1 MRVASGTKAI
11 FVSYCRNMSPEAFRY
26 HPPEEYKVY
35 PVPDDAPVMMAVF
48 SLNFIIQVLHVIK
61 LLISEDFAESIA

>member
-1 MRVASGTKAI
+1 
-11 FVSYCRNMSPEAFRY
+11 MSPEAFRY